1 MPSQHPRDRPED
13 ALIHR
18 SQGVVAYPVAMTRIF
33 VTRRVPEGALAPL
46 QEGRH
51 QLEVRGADDTIP
63 RAELLERVRG
73 ADGIVVFL
81 SDRVDDEL
89 LEAAGDG
96 LRVVANYAVGY
107 DNVDVEACTRR
118 GIAASNTP
126 DVLTEATA
134 DHAWALLLAVAR
146 RVPEGHHLASTG
158 AWTGWQP
165 TQLLGKAVG
174 GATLGVVGLGR
185 IGAAVARRAGG
196 FGMRVL
202 YTGRSRDGVVER
214 ELGATWVPELHDLLA
229 EADYVSLHTPLT
241 ETTHHLIDAAALDA
255 VKKNAILI
263 NTARG
268 PVVDEAAL
276 VESLRRGR
284 LWGAGLD
291 VFEDEPAIHPGLIGV
306 PNVVLTPHLGSATED
321 ARVAM
326 GRLCAEAVVA
336 VLDGRRVDHLLNP
349 EVVGA

>member
-1 MPSQHPRDRPED
+1 
-13 ALIHR
+13 
-18 SQGVVAYPVAMTRIF
+18 MTRIF
-33 VTRRVPEGALAPL
+33 VTRRVPEGALASL
-46 QEGRH
+46 HDSGQR
-51 QLEVRGADDTIP
+51 LEIRDADDAIP

-73 ADGIVVFL
+73 ASGMVVFL

-89 LEAAGDG
+89 LDAAGDD
-96 LRVVANYAVGY
+96 LRIVANYAVGH
-107 DNVDVEACTRR
+107 DNLDVAACTRR

-158 AWTGWQP
+158 AWSGWQP

-174 GATLGVVGLGR
+174 GAALGVVGLGR
-185 IGAAVARRAGG
+185 IGAAVARRAAG
-196 FGMRVL
+196 FGMHVL
-202 YTGRSRDGVVER
+202 YTGRSRDEAAERDLGV
-214 ELGATWVPELHDLLA
+214 TWVPELHDLLA
-229 EADYVSLHTPLT
+229 EADFVSLHTPLT
-241 ETTHHLIDAAALDA
+241 EATHHLIDGAALDA
-255 VKKNAILI
+255 VKEGAVLI

-284 LWGAGLD
+284 LWGAGVD
-291 VFEDEPAIHPGLIGV
+291 VFEDEPAIHPGLIGL
-306 PNVVLTPHLGSATED
+306 PNVVLTPHLGSATRD

-326 GRLCAEAVVA
+326 GRLCAEAIVA
-336 VLDGRRVDHLLNP
+336 VLEGSRVDHLLNP
-349 EVVGA
+349 EVLGA

>member
-1 MPSQHPRDRPED
+1 MAD
-13 ALIHR
+13 
-18 SQGVVAYPVAMTRIF
+18 IF
-33 VTRRVPEGALAPL
+33 VSRRVPEGALAPL
-46 QEGRH
+46 DGTGH
-51 QLEVRGADDTIP
+51 SIHVRAADDPIP

-73 ADGIVVFL
+73 AEALVAFL

-96 LRVVANYAVGY
+96 LRIVANYAVGY
-107 DNVDVEACTRR
+107 DNVDVPACTNR
-118 GIAASNTP
+118 GVAVANTP

-134 DHAWALLLAVAR
+134 DHAWALLLATAR

-174 GATLGVVGLGR
+174 GATLGVVGMGR
-185 IGAAVARRAGG
+185 IGTATARRATG
-196 FGMRVL
+196 FGMRIL
-202 YTGRSRDGVVER
+202 YHGRSRDER
-214 ELGATWVPELHDLLA
+214 AEAELGAEYCARLHDLLA
-229 EADYVSLHTPLT
+229 ECDFVTLHTPLT
-241 ETTHHLIDAAALDA
+241 DATHHLIDEAALA
-255 VKKNAILI
+255 VVKEGAVLI

-276 VESLRRGR
+276 VEALRRGR

-291 VFEDEPAIHPGLIGV
+291 VFEEEPAVHPGLIGL
-306 PNVVLTPHLGSATED
+306 PNVVLTPHLGSATRD

-326 GRLCAEAVVA
+326 GRLCAEAVAA
-336 VLDGRRVDHLLNP
+336 VLRGEPVPHLLNP
-349 EVVGA
+349 HVLDGA